1 MEKNTVSFNDY
12 KIMKNGALSAGW
24 VEDVIEKHKLLRGKT
39 CSDEDVIIRDFG
51 VKYVYDLF
59 NEASG
64 RTIVY
69 NYNEGAQEFFE
80 SKYLSDYYKD
90 SIKELLK
97 DDLSDEN
104 SNNKKLLEILNN
116 DKDVNDMT
124 EEEIKML
131 HSAIKD
137 HYSVE
142 DNNEYNVS
150 NYFISYLYKL
160 NGEGPTSYLKHS
172 IPASKIASHIMWT
185 SGLND
190 RASYYSGRGVNYSDL
205 GVNNL
210 VAMFEKLLRL
220 DVNYA
225 FNFAKMVCLMKTLGA
240 TEFINTFFSFAKN
253 EFSTDGLFFKA
264 DESNCSFNDA
274 YGEERDVIAFAS
286 LMSSLSRG
294 DDEYQLRASQNMKRQ
309 FLRTIK
315 DYVNKIDPEGMK
327 LLLISSGFATEE
339 DFIFDENPFK
349 YHL

>member
-1 MEKNTVSFNDY
+1 MEKDTISSRDY
-12 KIMKNGALSAGW
+12 EIMKNGALSAGW
-24 VEDVIEKHKLLRGKT
+24 VEDVIEKHKLLRGKS
-39 CSDEDVIIRDFG
+39 CSDDDKTISDYG
-51 VKYVYDLF
+51 VKFVYDLF

-69 NYNEGAQEFFE
+69 NYNEGTQEFFE
-80 SKYLSDYYKD
+80 SKYLSDYYKY

-97 DDLSDEN
+97 DDNLDNE
-104 SNNKKLLEILNN
+104 KLLDILNC
-116 DKDVNDMT
+116 DKDVNDMS
-124 EEEIKML
+124 EEDIKL
-131 HSAIKD
+131 LYSAIKD
-137 HYSVE
+137 HYSIE
-142 DNNEYNVS
+142 ENNEYNVS

-160 NGEGPTSYLKHS
+160 NGEGPTSYLKHN
-172 IPASKIASHIMWT
+172 IPASKIASRIMWT

-210 VAMFEKLLRL
+210 VAMYEKLLRL

-253 EFSTDGLFFKA
+253 GFSTDGLFFKA
-264 DESNCSFNDA
+264 DGSNCSFNDA
-274 YGEERDVIAFAS
+274 YGEERDVIAFAT
-286 LMSSLSRG
+286 LMSSLSKG
-294 DDEYQLRASQNMKRQ
+294 DDEYQLRASQNMKRM

-315 DYVNKIDPEGMK
+315 DYVDKIDSEGMK
-327 LLLISSGFATEE
+327 LLLISAGFAKEE